1 MSVPIKKLNKF
12 HSKITPLSPQMPRKT
27 EEADRNKVIII
38 NKMEQEPH
46 ISINK
51 TILTNIP
58 KLPAKLSQIL
68 SNFYKQSIQ
77 QTHNTSPF
85 HKK

>member
-1 MSVPIKKLNKF
+1 
-12 HSKITPLSPQMPRKT
+12 MPRKT

-58 KLPAKLSQIL
+58 KLSAKLSQIL
-68 SNFYKQSIQ
+68 SSFHKQSIQ

>member
-27 EEADRNKVIII
+27 EEADKNKVFI
-38 NKMEQEPH
+38 NKMEQGPH

-68 SNFYKQSIQ
+68 SNFHKQSIQ